1 MREMKGASF
10 MYHIV
15 ICDDDREYIEELKE
29 MILESN
35 ADKRDICFKE
45 YSSGLDLLKEIT
57 NEASIL
63 FLDIQMDGL
72 DGNETAKFLRE
83 KNFQGVLVQCSGV
96 YNPTPE
102 TIVISPYRYLLK
114 QDPREKTLAVI
125 GEILEEADKQNQ
137 CFALEG
143 RFRRENILVKT
154 SDVLYFTRHRGGSK
168 VHMTTDKMD
177 RFTNGVIHI
186 SDTLEKLEDKLG
198 SLDFAMPHNSYLV
211 NLRYIQDYDVKEETI
226 LLNDQ
231 TLSISRSKKKQF
243 MERMMR
249 YMKMKYKGEM

>member
-1 MREMKGASF
+1 

-35 ADKRDICFKE
+35 GGKRTLCFEE
-45 YSSGLDLLKEIT
+45 YLSGLDLLKEIT
-57 NEASIL
+57 DEASIL

-72 DGNETAKFLRE
+72 DGNETAKLLRE

-114 QDPREKTLAVI
+114 QDSREKTLAVI
-125 GEILEEADKQNQ
+125 DEILEEADKQNQ

-143 RFRRENILVKT
+143 CFRREKIMVKT

-168 VHMTTDKMD
+168 VHMMADKRD
-177 RFTNGVIHI
+177 RFTDGVIHI
-186 SDTLEKLEDKLG
+186 SETLEKLEDRLD
-198 SLDFAMPHNSYLV
+198 SFDFAMPHNSYLV
-211 NLRYIQDYDVKEETI
+211 NLRYVKDYDIKQGTI
-226 LLNDQ
+226 DLNDQ
-231 TLSISRSKKKQF
+231 TLFISRSKKKGF

-249 YMKMKYKGEM
+249 YMRMKYKGKM

>member
-1 MREMKGASF
+1 

-35 ADKRDICFKE
+35 GGKRTLCFEE
-45 YSSGLDLLKEIT
+45 YLSGLDLLKEIT
-57 NEASIL
+57 DEASIL

-72 DGNETAKFLRE
+72 DGNETAKLLRE

-125 GEILEEADKQNQ
+125 DEILEEADKQNQ

-143 RFRRENILVKT
+143 CFRREKIMVKT
-154 SDVLYFTRHRGGSK
+154 SDVLYFTRYRGGSK
-168 VHMTTDKMD
+168 VHMMADKRD

-186 SDTLEKLEDKLG
+186 SETLEKLEDKLD
-198 SLDFAMPHNSYLV
+198 SFDFAMPHNSYLV
-211 NLRYIQDYDVKEETI
+211 NLRYVKDYDIKQGTI
-226 LLNDQ
+226 DLNDQ
-231 TLSISRSKKKQF
+231 TLFISRSKKKRF

-249 YMKMKYKGEM
+249 YMRMKYKGKM

>member
-1 MREMKGASF
+1 
-10 MYHIV
+10 MYRIV

-35 ADKRDICFKE
+35 GDKRDICFEE
-45 YSSGLDLLKEIT
+45 YLSGLDLLKKIT
-57 NEASIL
+57 DEASVL

-72 DGNETAKFLRE
+72 DGNETAKLLRE
-83 KNFQGVLVQCSGV
+83 KNFQGVLAQCSGV

-125 GEILEEADKQNQ
+125 DEILEEADKQNQ

-143 RFRRENILVKT
+143 CFRREKIMVKT
-154 SDVLYFTRHRGGSK
+154 SDILYFTRHRGGSK
-168 VHMTTDKMD
+168 VHMIADKME

-186 SDTLEKLEDKLG
+186 SETLEKLEDKLNPF
-198 SLDFAMPHNSYLV
+198 DFAMPHNSYLI
-211 NLRYIQDYDVKEETI
+211 NLRYVQDYDIKQGTI
-226 LLNDQ
+226 DLNDQ
-231 TLSISRSKKKQF
+231 TLFISRSKKKRF

-249 YMKMKYKGEM
+249 YMRMKYKGKM